1 MIRIRTLKKIIH
13 QAVDS
18 GFKDALTSEARPAPA
33 KPAPRKDDK
42 TPVPGPLDLAGE
54 TS

>member
-1 MIRIRTLKKIIH
+1 MIRIRSLKKIIH

-18 GFKDALTSEARPAPA
+18 GFKDALNSETRPEPT
-33 KPAPRKDDK
+33 KPGPRKDDK